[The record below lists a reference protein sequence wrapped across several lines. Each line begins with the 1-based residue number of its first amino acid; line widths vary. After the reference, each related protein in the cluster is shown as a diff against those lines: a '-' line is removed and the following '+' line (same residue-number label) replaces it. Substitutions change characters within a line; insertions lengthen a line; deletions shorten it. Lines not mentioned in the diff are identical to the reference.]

1 MLINN
6 ISLLLLI
13 IDSAGLIIDKRQML
27 MIIINIEK
35 LIIRKSSRVNMRMI
49 RRNVKISRN
58 NRFIKIYLLEIII
71 LYQFKNM
78 IVKRVNIDESI
89 TRGGD

>member
-1 MLINN
+1 VLINN